1 MRVPVLYSDTGL
13 HKRDTFSTLI
23 IGPDGNQIWAV
34 RDLIPFI
41 YSARVRTA
49 FSKKVGKCCPSR
61 KQMGIQSKRSSLF
74 FAAAAAESLVWEN
87 PFVVGRAD
95 WTYSDKE
102 LI

>member
-1 MRVPVLYSDTGL
+1 M
-13 HKRDTFSTLI
+13 
-23 IGPDGNQIWAV
+23 
-34 RDLIPFI
+34 
-41 YSARVRTA
+41 
-49 FSKKVGKCCPSR
+49 
-61 KQMGIQSKRSSLF
+61 MGIQSKRSSLF